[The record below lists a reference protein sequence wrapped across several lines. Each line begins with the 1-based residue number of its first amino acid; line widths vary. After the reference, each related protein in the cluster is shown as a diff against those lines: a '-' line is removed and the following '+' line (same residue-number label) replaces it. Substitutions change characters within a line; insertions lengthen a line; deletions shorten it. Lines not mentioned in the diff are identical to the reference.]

1 MRESL
6 LVILLLLAPHG
17 LAEKALVVGSFV
29 DPANAAAEASRLS
42 RASSMSFQVVLG
54 ENAGRTLYRVIAPL
68 NGNPSR
74 MQSSASSHWV
84 FRVVG
89 PPTWPWHSACQRVK
103 NRLQISQ
110 FCLPQ
115 RLGLR

>member
-6 LVILLLLAPHG
+6 LVILLLIAPHG
-17 LAEKALVVGSFV
+17 LAEKALVVGSFA

-68 NGNPSR
+68 NGQPAEDAKPVSYT
-74 MQSSASSHWV
+74 HLTLPTKV
-84 FRVVG
+84 RV
-89 PPTWPWHSACQRVK
+89 
-103 NRLQISQ
+103 
-110 FCLPQ
+110 
-115 RLGLR
+115 